1 MGLFS
6 TEDDTSK
13 TSQTDSLVSNLMGY
27 LDTSIDLVR
36 LEIQEKTKQAFV
48 GAAHGLTLAFL
59 GLLFFLFLNLFLA
72 LLLNHL
78 LDSSYWGFGIMAGF
92 YLILLVVFA
101 MGVDKK
107 AFQGLAD
114 KLLSN
119 KIYKS
124 DKRQA

>member
-6 TEDDTSK
+6 TEEDSSK
-13 TSQTDSLVSNLMGY
+13 TSQTDSLVGNLMGY
-27 LDTSIDLVR
+27 LDTRIDLVR

-48 GAAHGLTLAFL
+48 GAAHGLTLAFI

-72 LLLNHL
+72 LLLNDL
-78 LDSSYWGFGIMAGF
+78 LDSTYWGFGIVAGF
-92 YLILLVVFA
+92 YLILLIVFV

-107 AFQGLAD
+107 AFEGLAD